1 MVLAARHLDPC
12 RAAPLVGRPTRE
24 PPRTRRL
31 PPHPPHRAG
40 RPARDGWRLRAG
52 GPRASRLRGDR
63 RDRGLHAERLP
74 RPQRHRLPAQP
85 RGGHAHRPGPA
96 RRARRRRGDADRAGG
111 HAGPPRAERRGR
123 AGGRARR
130 RHGRPGRLI
139 APASPA
145 SPASPV
151 SLVCLHALGG
161 SARSFDALASEVG
174 PAAQVVA
181 LDLPGFGDS
190 TGPGGDCAATVRHVA
205 DRLAALSRAPGP
217 LVLLG
222 HSMGGKI
229 ATLLAAGAVV
239 APPADLAAVVLV
251 AASPVVPEPMG
262 EDRRRQMLAWT
273 RDGALDRAAAEE
285 FVAMNTQDPLPADLH
300 ETAVADLRRTDPIA
314 WRRWLLAGSR
324 EDWSARVPRLDVPA
338 LVVSGAGD
346 GDLGTAAQRDL
357 NGGVAHDTEL
367 VEVDGAAHLVP
378 QERPAALAAAVA
390 GLVDRLG

>member
-1 MVLAARHLDPC
+1 M
-12 RAAPLVGRPTRE
+12 
-24 PPRTRRL
+24 
-31 PPHPPHRAG
+31 
-40 RPARDGWRLRAG
+40 
-52 GPRASRLRGDR
+52 
-63 RDRGLHAERLP
+63 
-74 RPQRHRLPAQP
+74 
-85 RGGHAHRPGPA
+85 
-96 RRARRRRGDADRAGG
+96 
-111 HAGPPRAERRGR
+111 
-123 AGGRARR
+123 
-130 RHGRPGRLI
+130 
-139 APASPA
+139 
-145 SPASPV
+145 
-151 SLVCLHALGG
+151 
-161 SARSFDALASEVG
+161 
-174 PAAQVVA
+174 
-181 LDLPGFGDS
+181 
-190 TGPGGDCAATVRHVA
+190 RHVA